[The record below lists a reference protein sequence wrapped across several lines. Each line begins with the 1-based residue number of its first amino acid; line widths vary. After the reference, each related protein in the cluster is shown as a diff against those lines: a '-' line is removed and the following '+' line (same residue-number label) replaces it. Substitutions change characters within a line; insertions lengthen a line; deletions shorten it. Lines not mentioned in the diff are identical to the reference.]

1 MRTFDITRSTFR
13 EFVNAVDG
21 EYKEYEQKQILEFK
35 DNETTLVHD
44 PDEETIEITRYE
56 DYGLS
61 IRATLPVGQCEISQM
76 PDDHN
81 LLTMLSTTDGHSVGV
96 HRYGPE
102 ASYRANGEIEMRDDE
117 VQDMVITDE

>member
-61 IRATLPVGQCEISQM
+61 IKATLPVGQCEISQM

-81 LLTMLSTTDGHSVGV
+81 LLTMLSTTDATASAFTRTARKPATAQTGDQDGGRRVPGYGD
-96 HRYGPE
+96 HR
-102 ASYRANGEIEMRDDE
+102 
-117 VQDMVITDE
+117 